1 MEIQHGQQGAA
12 AWEQQVGHSTNRTM
26 GTSVAPEWDG
36 QMGSGDQLREGMAGM
51 GTLLGLQ
58 NHRTA

>member
-26 GTSVAPEWDG
+26 GMSVAPEWDG

-51 GTLLGLQ
+51 GTLLGL
-58 NHRTA
+58 